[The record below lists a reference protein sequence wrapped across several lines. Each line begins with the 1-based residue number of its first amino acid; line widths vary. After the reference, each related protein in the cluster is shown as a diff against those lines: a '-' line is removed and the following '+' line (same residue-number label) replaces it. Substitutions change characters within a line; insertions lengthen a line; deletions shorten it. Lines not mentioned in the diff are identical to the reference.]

1 MDYTTPPVMPLHA
14 GIVYGPVRS
23 RRLGRSLGVNV
34 LPPDQKLCTFNCLYC
49 QYGWTSAT
57 RRSEAGPVAWPSTD
71 EVVSAVASVLDGL
84 ERDGASVDRITLAG
98 HGEPTLH
105 PDFPAIVEALCDLRS
120 ARLPGAAVAVLSN
133 STTAGEPR
141 IRAALARLDE
151 RYMKLDAGD
160 QDTLRHVNACAVSID
175 LLVASLRAL
184 SNVVVQTM
192 FVRDETGRI
201 GNTSDRAV
209 SAWLEA
215 LLTIRPEGVHIYTLD
230 RPPAWPGFRPVEPSF
245 LAEVAGR
252 VRAAGLRPLVFTR

>member
-1 MDYTTPPVMPLHA
+1 MAKAVSA
-14 GIVYGPVRS
+14 AI
-23 RRLGRSLGVNV
+23 RSL
-34 LPPDQKLCTFNCLYC
+34 
-49 QYGWTSAT
+49 SAQ
-57 RRSEAGPVAWPSTD
+57 G
-71 EVVSAVASVLDGL
+71 
-84 ERDGASVDRITLAG
+84 DRIDRLTFAG

-105 PDFPAIVEALCDLRS
+105 PKFRDVV
-120 ARLPGAAVAVLSN
+120 AAVRKVRDELAPGVPIAVLSN
-133 STTAGEPR
+133 ASTLERADVC
-141 IRAALARLDE
+141 AALAELDE